1 MAQSVERIHG
11 KDEVAGP
18 IPARSSNKT
27 PHHFGV
33 GFLNASFYKG
43 KK

>member
-27 PHHFGV
+27 PRKKRGV
-33 GFLNASFYKG
+33 ILYNKSVL
-43 KK
+43 